1 MVRWP
6 IRVDDKG
13 LNKCLVTRLSVGF
26 LQHELGHTDKEVSR
40 QIGVGALN
48 LQVLTVWFCVV
59 GAWHV
64 LTGDSSSRQERERLL
79 RSKRHRGKSL
89 KPPKVSAP

>member
-26 LQHELGHTDKEVSR
+26 IQHELGHTDREASR
-40 QIGVGALN
+40 QVGTLN
-48 LQVLTVWFCVV
+48 LQILTVWFCVV
-59 GAWHV
+59 GAWMHV
-64 LTGDSSSRQERERLL
+64 LTGDCSSWQERERLL

-89 KPPKVSAP
+89 KPPKVSVP

>member
-1 MVRWP
+1 MVRWL
-6 IRVDDKG
+6 IRVDDKD

-26 LQHELGHTDKEVSR
+26 LQCELGHTDREVSR
-40 QIGVGALN
+40 EVGTLK

-59 GAWHV
+59 RAWLHA
-64 LTGDSSSRQERERLL
+64 LTGDCSSLQERERLL

-89 KPPKVSAP
+89 KPPKVSTP